1 LTQQVSVL
9 RARRWLAAPDRVGD
23 APAEFVLRDG
33 LIASVARL
41 PADAAGPDRFAMPAL
56 ANAHDH
62 GRGLRPLGYGAFDQ
76 PLETWFTALNIHPP
90 IDPYVNAACAFAR
103 MARSGI
109 GLAVHCHMA
118 TATPALIDDAAA
130 VCRAAEDVGI
140 RLAFVVPMRDR
151 FRLGYL
157 PDEAVLARL
166 PAAQRDAVRARWIGP
181 MLPAEAQLAIADEIA
196 RRCTS
201 QLVDVLYGPAAAH
214 WCTDRMMALV
224 AEASARTGRRVH
236 VHCLETPLQREFADA
251 SFPGGL
257 FPFMRR
263 IGLLSDRLT
272 LAHGVHLRPAEMDM
286 IAESGAIV
294 SLNSCSNLRLRS
306 GIAPAPEMARRR
318 VRLAVG
324 IDALGL
330 DDEEDGLRELRLT
343 GLLHAGVG
351 LETGLGRSAL
361 LQAALGNGARAVTG
375 RANHGALA
383 AGMAADILLLDF
395 AALSGDVMPGMTAD
409 IDIVL
414 ARATGRHVASLV
426 VAGRE
431 IVREGSVL
439 GVDLPALEA
448 TLIEQTQAAAA
459 DYLAARPLTEL
470 LQETLRGC
478 YRDGLHRQGD

>member
-1 LTQQVSVL
+1 LTGSV

-23 APAEFVLRDG
+23 GPVEIALQDG
-33 LIASVARL
+33 VISAVSPL
-41 PADAAGPDRFAMPAL
+41 PPDDPGPDLFAMPAL

-62 GRGLRPLGYGAFDQ
+62 GRGLRPLGYGAVDQ
-76 PLETWFTALNIHPP
+76 ALETWFTALNIHPP

-109 GLAVHCHMA
+109 GLAVHCHMG
-118 TATPALIDDAAA
+118 TASPKLIEDAVA

-151 FRLGYL
+151 VRLGYVA
-157 PDEAVLARL
+157 DETVLARV
-166 PAAQRDAVRARWIGP
+166 PAAHRDAVRARWIGV
-181 MLPAEAQLAIADEIA
+181 MLPAEEQLAIADEIA

-201 QLVDVLYGPAAAH
+201 PLVDVLYGPAAAH
-214 WCTDRMMALV
+214 WCTDRLMALV

-236 VHCLETPLQREFADA
+236 VHCLETRYQREFADA
-251 SFPGGL
+251 AFPDGL

-272 LAHGVHLRPAEMDM
+272 LAHGVYLRPDEMDM
-286 IAESGAIV
+286 IATSGAIV
-294 SLNSCSNLRLRS
+294 SLNTCSNLRLRS
-306 GIAPAPEMARRR
+306 GIAPAPLMARHN
-318 VRLAVG
+318 VKLAVG

-343 GLLHAGVG
+343 HLMHAGVG
-351 LETGLGRSAL
+351 FETGLGQATL
-361 LQAALGNGARAVTG
+361 FQAALGHGARAVTG

-383 AGMAADILLLDF
+383 PGMAADIMLLDF
-395 AALSGDVMPGMTAD
+395 AALARDVMPGVTPD
-409 IDIVL
+409 VDVVL

-431 IVREGSVL
+431 IVRQGRVL

-448 TLIEQTQAAAA
+448 TLIEQTMAAAA
-459 DYLAARPLTEL
+459 DYRAARPLVEI

-478 YRDGLHRQGD
+478 YRDGLHRQVG

>member
-1 LTQQVSVL
+1 MTKSI
-9 RARRWLAAPDRVGD
+9 RARRWLAASDRVGD
-23 APAEFVLRDG
+23 GPVEIALQDG
-33 LIASVARL
+33 LIAAVMPL
-41 PADAAGPDRFAMPAL
+41 PPDDSAPDLFAMPAL

-76 PLETWFTALNIHPP
+76 ALETWFTALNIHPP

-109 GLAVHCHMA
+109 GLAVHCHMG
-118 TATPALIDDAAA
+118 TASPQLIEDAVA

-151 FRLGYL
+151 VRLGYV
-157 PDEAVLARL
+157 PDETVLARV

-181 MLPAEAQLAIADEIA
+181 ILPIEEQLAMADEIA

-201 QLVDVLYGPAAAH
+201 PLVDVLYGPAAAH
-214 WCTDRMMALV
+214 WCTDRLMALV
-224 AEASARTGRRVH
+224 AEASAGTGRRVH
-236 VHCLETPLQREFADA
+236 VHCLESRYQREFADA
-251 SFPGGL
+251 AFPDGL

-263 IGLLSDRLT
+263 IGLLSNRLT
-272 LAHGVHLRPAEMDM
+272 LAHGVYLRSDEMDM
-286 IAESGAIV
+286 IAASGAIV
-294 SLNSCSNLRLRS
+294 SLNTCSNLRLRS
-306 GIAPAPEMARRR
+306 GIAPAPLMARHN
-318 VRLAVG
+318 VNLAVG

-343 GLLHAGVG
+343 YLMHAGVG
-351 LETGLGRSAL
+351 FETGLDLSIL

-375 RANHGALA
+375 RVNHGALA
-383 AGMAADILLLDF
+383 PGMAADIMLLDF
-395 AALSGDVMPGMTAD
+395 AALAPDVMPGVTPD
-409 IDIVL
+409 IDVVL

-431 IVREGSVL
+431 IVRQGRVL

-448 TLIEQTQAAAA
+448 TLIEQTMAAAA
-459 DYLAARPLTEL
+459 DYRAARPLVEL

-478 YRDGLHRQGD
+478 YRDGLHRQVG

>member
-1 LTQQVSVL
+1 LTRSV

-23 APAEFVLRDG
+23 GP
-33 LIASVARL
+33 L
-41 PADAAGPDRFAMPAL
+41 PPDDPGPDLFAMPAL

-76 PLETWFTALNIHPP
+76 ALETWFTALNIHPP

-109 GLAVHCHMA
+109 GLAVHCHMG
-118 TATPALIDDAAA
+118 TASPLLIEDAVA

-151 FRLGYL
+151 VRLGYVA
-157 PDEAVLARL
+157 DETVLARV
-166 PAAQRDAVRARWIGP
+166 PAAHRDAVRARWIGV
-181 MLPAEAQLAIADEIA
+181 MLPAEEQLAIADEIA
-196 RRCTS
+196 RRCTGP
-201 QLVDVLYGPAAAH
+201 LVDVLYGPAAAH
-214 WCTDRMMALV
+214 WCTDHMMALV

-236 VHCLETPLQREFADA
+236 VHCLESRYQREFADA
-251 SFPGGL
+251 AFPGGL
-257 FPFMRR
+257 FSFMQR

-272 LAHGVHLRPAEMDM
+272 LAHGVYLRPDEMDL
-286 IAESGAIV
+286 IATSGAIV
-294 SLNSCSNLRLRS
+294 SLNTCSNLRLRS
-306 GIAPAPEMARRR
+306 GIAPAPLMARHN
-318 VRLAVG
+318 VKLAVG

-343 GLLHAGVG
+343 HLMHAGVG
-351 LETGLGRSAL
+351 FETGLGQSTL
-361 LQAALGNGARAVTG
+361 LQAALGHGARAVTG

-383 AGMAADILLLDF
+383 PGMAADIMLLDF
-395 AALSGDVMPGMTAD
+395 AALARDVMPGVTPD
-409 IDIVL
+409 IDVVL

-431 IVREGSVL
+431 IVRQGRVL
-439 GVDLPALEA
+439 GVDLPALET
-448 TLIEQTQAAAA
+448 TLIEQTMAAAA
-459 DYLAARPLTEL
+459 DYRAARPLVEI

-478 YRDGLHRQGD
+478 YRDGLHRQVG